1 MKILSID
8 VGSGDIKVTLYT
20 DGKLDFKK
28 EINAVAKLPSDT
40 LVGPDQSEDLVQLDG
55 VNYYVGKSAIHMR
68 KTSQFNTDSYEDI
81 KAISPIIVK
90 KWINAMPDFDFI
102 AFDISLA
109 YMTKAGELATHITN
123 SLKLPAE
130 KVVIIPQGIGCK
142 MAYQWKGMSID
153 GNTSANVN
161 SFFGV
166 DIGFNS
172 IDVFQVINGNLTSD
186 GVAGVEQAG
195 IVRIAQGL
203 IEFCKNAGISDI
215 PVSMAKEA
223 IINKSLTVMGK
234 PVEGI
239 AEQIRTL
246 KNRYVESVYKYLHDN
261 YLDIIKVSQGLIF
274 FGGGAEL
281 VREDLISNKEFG
293 EGFIQVPEKPEYYNA
308 LGNIYYV
315 LKREKVM

>member
-20 DGKLDFKK
+20 DGKLEFKK
-28 EINAVAKLPSDT
+28 EINAVAKLPSES
-40 LVGPDQSEDLVQLDG
+40 LVSPDQSEDLVQLDG
-55 VNYYVGKSAIHMR
+55 INYYVGKSAVHMR

-81 KAISPIIVK
+81 KAISPIVVK
-90 KWINAMPDFDFI
+90 KYINLIKDFDFI

-109 YMTKAGELATHITN
+109 YMEKASELASHITN
-123 SLKLPAE
+123 SLKIPAE

-142 MAYQWKGMSID
+142 MAYQWKGMSIE
-153 GNTSANVN
+153 GSTEANVN

-203 IEFCKNAGISDI
+203 VEFCKDKIDL

-223 IINKSLTVMGK
+223 IINKSLTIMGK
-234 PVEGI
+234 PIEGI
-239 AEQIRTL
+239 SEQVKTL
-246 KNRYVESVYKYLHDN
+246 KNRYVDSLYKYLNEN
-261 YLDIIKVSQGLIF
+261 YSEIIKVSQGLIF

-281 VREDLISNKEFG
+281 VREELMSNKDYG
-293 EGFIQVPEKPEYYNA
+293 EGFIQIPEKPEYYNA

-315 LKREKVM
+315 LKREKVI